1 MKSRSASFILLAA
14 LSSLAAG
21 SFCSTRDEFDCVYI
35 NEICWSNTKV
45 EDGAG
50 NFKSDWVELYNPR
63 GHTVDVGGYAIGLK
77 GTWLESE
84 ADGKLFVLP
93 SYKMKP
99 GSFLLVFFNKDYTAA
114 DTGLDASKAIIRS
127 NAFNLGKNGDK
138 TQQDSVRLFAPTE
151 HTRVSNFKD
160 VPVLADDTSYG
171 WVHDGSF
178 DLYGRQNVSL
188 KVFSNPTPGASN
200 YGGNNP
206 VVPDPTLKINEVCY
220 SNSTIDD
227 GMGDD
232 NCDFVE
238 LYNPGPDAVNL
249 GGMKLGKK
257 ATVADC
263 GDAVFQFPDYLL
275 EPGEFFVV
283 FFDKGAEPKT
293 ETVTRTVN
301 GVAKSVPLIRSN
313 SLSFGTGYSVEVPG
327 SEGTNV
333 VVQDS
338 VRLFAANGRRI
349 DNFKGEDVAAAL
361 GVVLNGVTGEWEGL
375 VEKEASVGY
384 VQDANPDSGL
394 SEFLLPTPWAP
405 NCGGI
410 ADRLPPLKI
419 NEVCYSNSR
428 LDDGMGCLGSDFV
441 EIYNPG
447 PSAVGLGGMK
457 LGKKATVVDCGT
469 SVFVFPDYQL
479 DPGEFFVV
487 YFNKDVE
494 PSSSTVKRIVGGV
507 EKNVPLIRSNALSL
521 GKGESTEVPGSEGTN
536 VVVQDSVRLFA
547 ADGRR
552 IDNFKGDDVAVAVG
566 VAMNPDTGL
575 WEGLVE
581 DDASVGPKTDG
592 GSDLSEF
599 FQPTPWGPNSSGTD
613 RPTLVVINEVCYSNS
628 KLDDGTG
635 NKDCDFVELY
645 NPGPDAVNLGG
656 MKLGKKGT
664 LEKCGTAVFPLPDY
678 RLEPNEFFVV
688 FFNKDVP
695 PVTNTVKRTVN
706 GVEKDVP
713 LIRSN
718 VLSLGKGEST
728 EVPGYEGS
736 NVVVQDSVRLFAAD
750 GRRIDNFKGEDV
762 AAVAGVRRNS
772 SGGFEAL
779 LEDDTSVG
787 RRVDGD
793 DELAILYTPNPW
805 EPNAGGIARQA
816 VVVINEVC
824 WSCLTPSEGL
834 TNDFVELYNPGPQSV
849 NIGGMKIGLKSTL
862 EKCLEDGEC
871 FTLPD
876 YEMESNEFFVVYF
889 TKNDTVIDSTVRR
902 IVNGREKTVPLI
914 RTNVFSLGTDTSVE
928 VPGYEGR
935 SVKVQVSVRLF
946 DKNGE
951 RVSNY
956 KGEDVAEALVV
967 FNDGYTLRAT
977 LEDDQ
982 TFGYLW
988 DGNLLPNG
996 AKPDAS
1002 QSGRFVLNRLTP
1014 WGPNGAGYT
1023 FAAPG
1028 VTGSVPGRYTTVQNI
1043 TFTTEPDT
1051 TIRYT
1056 TDGSDPLVSPTAV
1069 ECSAGDMVTIDAA
1082 ESATVASGGSLT
1094 NAWIRTSPVELATK
1108 EPNAAWRAPIG
1119 SVSRASVLRAVAVK
1133 GPACSAE
1140 YRGTWY
1146 IGMPFLYQQTLP
1158 SVSIIANEAD
1168 LFSDEKGIYVPGTIY
1183 KTNGYGSNKWG
1194 KPNAN
1199 YYGDGE
1205 VAAHVELIEPAES
1218 EAPQSLVLDAGLAI
1232 NGGGT
1237 RSLPQ
1242 KALYVKMKSAYGAK
1256 NFTYDLIP
1264 SVGERTYRRFL
1275 LRPDGND
1282 WYGPYTDGVSTM
1294 MKDAVFHRIVSG
1306 LDMFTMAYRP
1316 AVVYVN
1322 GSYWGI
1328 HNIRESVDKQAF
1340 ATRYGLDEDLIDVLT
1355 HEDAGSSNVSISLID
1370 GAEKAVADYRDWLS
1384 SLQSRDISSAADY
1397 QSYVTAKMD
1406 VTNYIDYIV
1415 TECFYANTDWPINN
1429 CDFWRSSTDQTATAG
1444 KYGDRRWRWAL
1455 YDLDLAGLVVDGV
1468 GGVNRNMLTYLSGSN
1483 MTGVKEPGFLINR
1496 LWSNATFKDEFIRR
1510 YTELLNTT
1518 FRPERTSAI
1527 ISAAADE
1534 IDDEI
1539 EMHYRRWG
1547 RSFSKSDWQKA
1558 VGDALVSYTAQRW
1571 TNSFVHASA
1580 KFSLGGVGEV
1590 RVMNDDPSG
1599 VGGHFVVDG
1608 TVIETSTDGV
1618 ADRADWTGRYYPGRP
1633 VTIVAVPDAGYV
1645 FDSWVGSAETSA
1657 SRTVTVT
1664 AGGLVQFKAR
1674 FRPSSAPAPL
1684 ALGFASWQDA
1694 NCDEQAVLR
1703 GEAGVLP
1710 GAVAVSKGGRDYTN
1724 FELFAFG
1731 VTKAEALSMS
1741 EGELKARTS
1750 LRISSGSGMAL
1761 EYGCSPYGGVDTRVK
1776 VAESLASG
1784 AWRTA
1789 ETGTDVGPAETNRSS
1804 RDGWTVSV
1812 PLLTNR
1818 GEDFYQLEIEGDGR

>member
-1 MKSRSASFILLAA
+1 MNIRSQHLLSVTAVLASVAVFAA
-14 LSSLAAG
+14 SQ
-21 SFCSTRDEFDCVYI
+21 DEFDCVYL
-35 NEICWSNTKV
+35 NEVCWSNTKV

-50 NFKSDWVELYNPR
+50 NFESDWVELYNPR

-93 SYKMKP
+93 SYKMAP

-171 WVHDGSF
+171 WVYDGTF
-178 DLYGRQNVSL
+178 DPYGRQDVSL
-188 KVFSNPTPGASN
+188 KVFANPTPGASN
-200 YGGNNP
+200 SGGDEP
-206 VVPDPTLKINEVCY
+206 VLPDPTLKINEVCY
-220 SNSTIDD
+220 SNSTLDD
-227 GMGDD
+227 GMDD
-232 NCDFVE
+232 MNCDFVE
-238 LYNPGPDAVNL
+238 LYNPGPSAVNL

-257 ATVADC
+257 ASVADC

-275 EPGEFFVV
+275 EPREFFVV
-283 FFDKGAEPKT
+283 FFDKDAEPMT
-293 ETVTRTVN
+293 TSVMRTVN
-301 GVAKSVPLIRSN
+301 GVEKSVPLIRSN
-313 SLSFGTGYSVEVPG
+313 ALSLGTGYSVEVPG

-361 GVVLNGVTGEWEGL
+361 GVALNGVTGEWEGL

-384 VQDANPDSGL
+384 VKDANPDSGL
-394 SEFLLPTPWAP
+394 SEFLLPTPWSP
-405 NCGGI
+405 NDGGI
-410 ADRLPPLKI
+410 
-419 NEVCYSNSR
+419 
-428 LDDGMGCLGSDFV
+428 
-441 EIYNPG
+441 
-447 PSAVGLGGMK
+447 
-457 LGKKATVVDCGT
+457 
-469 SVFVFPDYQL
+469 
-479 DPGEFFVV
+479 
-487 YFNKDVE
+487 
-494 PSSSTVKRIVGGV
+494 
-507 EKNVPLIRSNALSL
+507 
-521 GKGESTEVPGSEGTN
+521 
-536 VVVQDSVRLFA
+536 
-547 ADGRR
+547 
-552 IDNFKGDDVAVAVG
+552 
-566 VAMNPDTGL
+566 
-575 WEGLVE
+575 
-581 DDASVGPKTDG
+581 VGP
-592 GSDLSEF
+592 L
-599 FQPTPWGPNSSGTD
+599 
-613 RPTLVVINEVCYSNS
+613 PTLKINEVCYSNS

-635 NKDCDFVELY
+635 NKDCDFVEIY
-645 NPGPDAVNLGG
+645 NPGPGSVNLGG
-656 MKLGKKGT
+656 MKLGKKKSVADCGSSVFEFPEYL
-664 LEKCGTAVFPLPDY
+664 LES
-678 RLEPNEFFVV
+678 NEFFVV
-688 FFNKDVP
+688 YFNKDVAP
-695 PVTNTVKRTVN
+695 SSTTVTRTVN
-706 GVEKDVP
+706 GVDKTVP

-750 GRRIDNFKGEDV
+750 GRRIDNFKGEAV
-762 AAVAGVRRNS
+762 AAVTGVRRNS

-787 RRVDGD
+787 RKIDGG
-793 DELAILYTPNPW
+793 DELAVLYTPTPW

-816 VVVINEVC
+816 EVVINEVC

-862 EKCLEDGEC
+862 EKCIEDGEC
-871 FTLPD
+871 FTLPE
-876 YEMESNEFFVVYF
+876 YVMESNEFFVVYF
-889 TKNDTVIDSTVRR
+889 TKNDTVINSTVRR

-914 RTNVFSLGTDTSVE
+914 RTNVFSLGTDTSYE

-956 KGEDVAEALVV
+956 KGEDVAESLVV

-1056 TDGSDPLVSPTAV
+1056 TDGSDPLVSPTAI
-1069 ECSAGDMVTIDAA
+1069 ECSAGEMVTIDAA
-1082 ESATVASGGSLT
+1082 ESATAASGGSLT
-1094 NAWIRTSPVELATK
+1094 NAWIRTSPVELAEK
-1108 EPNAAWRAPIG
+1108 ESNAAWRAPIG
-1119 SVSRASVLRAVAVK
+1119 SVSRVSVLRAVAVK

-1158 SVSIIANEAD
+1158 FVSIIANEAD
-1168 LFSDEKGIYVPGTIY
+1168 LFSDEKGIYVPGAAY
-1183 KTNGYGSNKWG
+1183 KNNGYGSNKWG
-1194 KPNAN
+1194 KPYAN

-1205 VAAHVELIEPAES
+1205 VPAHVELIEPAVS
-1218 EAPQSLVLDAGLAI
+1218 EAPQSLVLDAGLAL

-1256 NFTYDLIP
+1256 NFTYNLIP

-1294 MKDAVFHRIVSG
+1294 MKDAVFHRIVG
-1306 LDMFTMAYRP
+1306 DLDMFSMPYRP

-1355 HEDAGSSNVSISLID
+1355 HEDAGSSDVAIGLID
-1370 GAEKAVADYRDWLS
+1370 GSDSAVSDYKNWLTA
-1384 SLQSRDISSAADY
+1384 LKNNDITSSAMYA
-1397 QSYVTAKMD
+1397 QYVTAKMD
-1406 VTNYIDYIV
+1406 VANYIDYIS

-1429 CDFWRSSTDQTATAG
+1429 CDFWRSSAVQSAAG
-1444 KYGDRRWRWAL
+1444 KYGDMRWRWAL
-1455 YDLDLAGLVVDGV
+1455 YDLDLAGLVVDGA
-1468 GGVNRNMLTYLSGSN
+1468 GGINRNMLTYLSSGKMS
-1483 MTGVKEPGFLINR
+1483 GVNEPGFLINK
-1496 LWSNATFKDEFIRR
+1496 LWGNATFKNEFIRR

-1527 ISAAADE
+1527 INAAADE
-1534 IDDEI
+1534 IDGEI
-1539 EMHYRRWG
+1539 ERHYRRWG
-1547 RSFSKSDWQKA
+1547 RDYTKSDWRKA

-1571 TNSFVHASA
+1571 TNSFAHASA
-1580 KFSLGGVGEV
+1580 KFGLGGVGEV

-1599 VGGHFVVDG
+1599 VGGHFIVDG
-1608 TVIETSTDGV
+1608 TVIDAGTDGV
-1618 ADRADWTGRYYPGRP
+1618 TDRADWTGRYYPNRP
-1633 VTIVAVPDAGYV
+1633 VTIQAVPDAGYV

-1657 SRTVTVT
+1657 ERAVTVT
-1664 AGGLVQFKAR
+1664 ANGLMQFKAR
-1674 FRPSSAPAPL
+1674 FRPASAPAPL
-1684 ALGFASWQDA
+1684 ALGFSSWQDA

-1703 GEAGVLP
+1703 GEAGVQP

-1731 VTKAEALSMS
+1731 VSRAEAAAMPAD
-1741 EGELKARTS
+1741 ELKARTS
-1750 LRISSGSGMAL
+1750 LRIRAGTGMAL
-1761 EYGCSPYGGVDTRVK
+1761 EYGSTPYGGVEAK
-1776 VAESLASG
+1776 VQVTESLAPV
-1784 AWRTA
+1784 AWRAA

-1804 RDGWTVSV
+1804 RDGLTVTV
-1812 PLLTNR
+1812 PLMTNR
-1818 GEDFYQLEIEGDGR
+1818 GEDFYRLEIEADGR

>member
-1 MKSRSASFILLAA
+1 MMNFCQTCILASALLA
-14 LSSLAAG
+14 STVFAAEV
-21 SFCSTRDEFDCVYI
+21 TPDEFDCAYI
-35 NEICWSNTKV
+35 NEVCWSNTTV
-45 EDGAG
+45 DDGNG
-50 NFKSDWVELYNPR
+50 TWTSDWVELYNPR
-63 GHTVDVGGYAIGLK
+63 NHAIDVGGYAIGLK
-77 GTWLESE
+77 GDWAASE

-93 SYKMKP
+93 SYTMAP
-99 GSFLLVFFNKDYTAA
+99 GSFLLIFFNKDYTDA
-114 DTGLDASKAIIRS
+114 DTGLDVDKGIIRS
-127 NAFNLGKNGDK
+127 KAFNLGKNSDK
-138 TQQDSVRLFAPTE
+138 TKQDGVRLFVPTE
-151 HTRVSNFKD
+151 HTRVSNFTD
-160 VPVLADDTSYG
+160 VPVLPDDNSYG
-171 WVHDGSF
+171 WLYDGSF
-178 DLYGRQNVSL
+178 DEYGVQHL
-188 KVFSNPTPGASN
+188 DLGVFTTPTPGQSN
-200 YGGNNP
+200 HTQVDP
-206 VVPDPTLKINEVCY
+206 VDSLPNLKINEVCY
-220 SNSTIDD
+220 SNS
-227 GMGDD
+227 
-232 NCDFVE
+232 
-238 LYNPGPDAVNL
+238 
-249 GGMKLGKK
+249 K
-257 ATVADC
+257 
-263 GDAVFQFPDYLL
+263 
-275 EPGEFFVV
+275 
-283 FFDKGAEPKT
+283 
-293 ETVTRTVN
+293 
-301 GVAKSVPLIRSN
+301 
-313 SLSFGTGYSVEVPG
+313 
-327 SEGTNV
+327 
-333 VVQDS
+333 
-338 VRLFAANGRRI
+338 
-349 DNFKGEDVAAAL
+349 
-361 GVVLNGVTGEWEGL
+361 
-375 VEKEASVGY
+375 
-384 VQDANPDSGL
+384 
-394 SEFLLPTPWAP
+394 
-405 NCGGI
+405 
-410 ADRLPPLKI
+410 
-419 NEVCYSNSR
+419 
-428 LDDGMGCLGSDFV
+428 LDDGTGNKDCDFV

-447 PSAVGLGGMK
+447 PDAVSLKGMK
-457 LGKKATVVDCGT
+457 LGKKKSVADCGT
-469 SVFVFPDYQL
+469 SVFEFPDYSL
-479 DPGEFFVV
+479 DPNEFFVV
-487 YFNKDVE
+487 YFNKDVA
-494 PSSSTVKRIVGGV
+494 PSSTTVTRTVNGV
-507 EKNVPLIRSNALSL
+507 DKTVPLIRSNAFNL
-521 GKGESTEVPGSEGTN
+521 GKGESTEVPGAEGTN

-552 IDNFKGDDVAVAVG
+552 IDNFKGDDVAVA
-566 VAMNPDTGL
+566 T
-575 WEGLVE
+575 
-581 DDASVGPKTDG
+581 
-592 GSDLSEF
+592 
-599 FQPTPWGPNSSGTD
+599 
-613 RPTLVVINEVCYSNS
+613 
-628 KLDDGTG
+628 
-635 NKDCDFVELY
+635 
-645 NPGPDAVNLGG
+645 
-656 MKLGKKGT
+656 
-664 LEKCGTAVFPLPDY
+664 
-678 RLEPNEFFVV
+678 
-688 FFNKDVP
+688 
-695 PVTNTVKRTVN
+695 
-706 GVEKDVP
+706 
-713 LIRSN
+713 
-718 VLSLGKGEST
+718 
-728 EVPGYEGS
+728 
-736 NVVVQDSVRLFAAD
+736 
-750 GRRIDNFKGEDV
+750 
-762 AAVAGVRRNS
+762 GVRRNS

-787 RRVDGD
+787 RKVDGG
-793 DELAILYTPNPW
+793 DELAVLYTPNPW

-816 VVVINEVC
+816 EVVINEVC

-862 EKCLEDGEC
+862 EKCVEDGEC

-889 TKNDTVIDSTVRR
+889 TKNDTEINSTVRR

-914 RTNVFSLGTDTSVE
+914 RTKAFSLGTDTSDE
-928 VPGYEGR
+928 VPGYEGQ

-1069 ECSAGDMVTIDAA
+1069 ECSAGDTVTIDAA
-1082 ESATVASGGSLT
+1082 ESATAASGGSLT
-1094 NAWIRTSPVELATK
+1094 NAWIRTSPVELASK

-1119 SVSRASVLRAVAVK
+1119 SVSRVSVLRAVAVK

-1146 IGMPFLYQQTLP
+1146 IGMPFLYHQTLP
-1158 SVSIIANEAD
+1158 FVSIIANEAD
-1168 LFSDEKGIYVPGTIY
+1168 LFSDEKGIYVPGAAY
-1183 KTNGYGSNKWG
+1183 KNNGYGSNKWG
-1194 KPNAN
+1194 KPYAN

-1218 EAPQSLVLDAGLAI
+1218 EAPQSLVLDAGLAL

-1256 NFTYDLIP
+1256 SFTYDLIP

-1275 LRPDGND
+1275 LRPNGND
-1282 WYGPYTDGVSTM
+1282 WYGPYTAGVSTM
-1294 MKDAVFHRIVSG
+1294 MKDSVFHRIVSG
-1306 LDMFTMAYRP
+1306 LDMFSMSYRP
-1316 AVVYVN
+1316 AVVYLN

-1328 HNIRESVDKQAF
+1328 HNIRESVDKQGF

-1355 HEDAGSSNVSISLID
+1355 HEDAGSSDVAIKTID
-1370 GAEKAVADYRDWLS
+1370 GSE
-1384 SLQSRDISSAADY
+1384 SAAGDY
-1397 QSYVTAKMD
+1397 LNWLGDIYEYGVTTDTKYRLYVTSKMD
-1406 VTNYIDYIV
+1406 VENYIDYIS

-1429 CDFWRSSTDQTATAG
+1429 CDFWRSSTVQSAAG

-1468 GGVNRNMLTYLSGSN
+1468 GGVNRNMLTYLSGSK
-1483 MTGVKEPGFLINR
+1483 MTGLKEPGFLINK
-1496 LWSNATFKDEFIRR
+1496 LWSNGTFKDQFIRR

-1527 ISAAADE
+1527 IAAAADE
-1534 IDDEI
+1534 IDGEI
-1539 EMHYRRWG
+1539 ETHYRRWG
-1547 RSFSKSDWQKA
+1547 RSFSKTDWKKA

-1571 TNSFVHASA
+1571 TNSYVHASM
-1580 KFSLGGVGEV
+1580 KFGLGGVGEL
-1590 RVMNDDPSG
+1590 RVMNNDPSG

-1618 ADRADWTGRYYPGRP
+1618 ANRADWTGRYYPSRP

-1664 AGGLVQFKAR
+1664 ADGLVQFKAR
-1674 FRPSSAPAPL
+1674 FRPSSASAPL

-1703 GEAGVLP
+1703 GADETKP

-1731 VTKAEALSMS
+1731 VTRAEADSLSA
-1741 EGELKARTS
+1741 GELKARTS
-1750 LRISSGSGMAL
+1750 LRISSGAGMAL
-1761 EYGCSPYGGVDTRVK
+1761 EYGCSPYGGVETLVK
-1776 VAESLASG
+1776 VTDSLGSG
-1784 AWRTA
+1784 TWRTA
-1789 ETGTDVGPAETNRSS
+1789 EAGTDVGPAETNRSS
-1804 RDGWTVSV
+1804 RDGWTVTV
-1812 PLLTNR
+1812 PLLMNR
-1818 GEDFYQLEIEGDGR
+1818 DEDFYRLEIEGDGR